1 MVQFLHV
8 NPQDF
13 RNNPVDCQKMNW
25 GIPTFYIFWPCPSQ
39 VIQGLLVTSCYVCYV
54 HHVISCYIMLQI
66 HICNG
71 GAQSAFCWA
80 WRLFRRS
87 SWASYQVADRWMWRN
102 LDSRRNRYLWIGSS
116 GFHQQALDLKKT
128 YPMFG
133 NQIVQVRR
141 FSDVRKWGLPHRS
154 WWVRRASAVA
164 IGACRGWAS
173 LSFAHA
179 MPCGSKSVKTESV
192 KAESTEYS
200 RQIQTATNQPKSPL
214 HF

>member
-25 GIPTFYIFWPCPSQ
+25 GIPTFYIFWLCPSQ
-39 VIQGLLVTSCYVCYV
+39 VIQGLLVTSCYVYSV
-54 HHVISCYIMLQI
+54 HHVISCYRPIFAMVGPNLPSAEPDG
-66 HICNG
+66 CSV
-71 GAQSAFCWA
+71 GAHEPPTK
-80 WRLFRRS
+80 
-87 SWASYQVADRWMWRN
+87 VADRWMWRN

-141 FSDVRKWGLPHRS
+141 FSDVRK
-154 WWVRRASAVA
+154 
-164 IGACRGWAS
+164 
-173 LSFAHA
+173 
-179 MPCGSKSVKTESV
+179 
-192 KAESTEYS
+192 
-200 RQIQTATNQPKSPL
+200 
-214 HF
+214 